1 MILRSPNMI
10 HRYPHNMPTAR
21 HALVFNPN
29 VNEPLARPSVS
40 MVRMRAREH
49 NGTRQPV
56 IPTTIRL
63 TGRLH
68 SELDTRSGFDQQA
81 AEDSD

>member
-1 MILRSPNMI
+1 MIQ
-10 HRYPHNMPTAR
+10 RYVHNMPTAR

-40 MVRMRAREH
+40 TVRMRAREH

-56 IPTTIRL
+56 IPTNIRL

-68 SELDTRSGFDQQA
+68 SALDTRSGFDQQA

>member
-1 MILRSPNMI
+1 
-10 HRYPHNMPTAR
+10 MPTAR

-40 MVRMRAREH
+40 MVRMRAWKH

-56 IPTTIRL
+56 IPKTIRL
-63 TGRLH
+63 TGRFD

-81 AEDSD
+81 AEESY

>member
-1 MILRSPNMI
+1 
-10 HRYPHNMPTAR
+10 
-21 HALVFNPN
+21 
-29 VNEPLARPSVS
+29 
-40 MVRMRAREH
+40 MVRTRAREH

-63 TGRLH
+63 TGRFD

-81 AEDSD
+81 AEESD

>member
-1 MILRSPNMI
+1 MIQ
-10 HRYPHNMPTAR
+10 RYVHNMPTAR

-40 MVRMRAREH
+40 TVRMCAREH
-49 NGTRQPV
+49 NETSQPV
-56 IPTTIRL
+56 IPTNIRL
-63 TGRLH
+63 TGRFD

-81 AEDSD
+81 TEDSD